1 MAGKGNG
8 GGASKMI
15 LMIDNYDSFIYNI
28 VQYLGEFGHEVIVK
42 RNDVLTI
49 EDIEQLA
56 PDMIVIS
63 PGPCSPNEAGESLN
77 IIRYFAGN
85 IPILGVCLGHQ
96 AIAQVFGGQVIQ
108 AERLMHGKTS
118 PVLHAEVGL
127 HQAMPN
133 PFQATRYH
141 SLIVEKETL
150 PTCLEVT
157 AWTED
162 GEIMG
167 LRHKD
172 YPIEGVQY
180 HPESIMTEQGKQLLR
195 QFIEMYVEG
204 VK

>member
-1 MAGKGNG
+1 
-8 GGASKMI
+8 MI

-28 VQYLGEFGHEVIVK
+28 VQYLGEVGHEIIVK

-96 AIAQVFGGQVIQ
+96 AIAQVFGGQVIR

-127 HQAMPN
+127 HKAMPN

-157 AWTED
+157 AWTEE

-180 HPESIMTEQGKQLLR
+180 HPESIMTEQGKKLLR

>member
-1 MAGKGNG
+1 
-8 GGASKMI
+8 MI
-15 LMIDNYDSFIYNI
+15 LMIDNYDSFTYNL
-28 VQYLGEFGHEVIVK
+28 VQYFGEFGHELIVK
-42 RNDVLTI
+42 RNDSLTI
-49 EDIEQLA
+49 ADIEKLA

-96 AIAQVFGGQVIQ
+96 AIAQVFGGHVIR

-118 PVLHAEVGL
+118 PVLHAEKGL
-127 HQAMPN
+127 HAGMPN

-141 SLIVEKETL
+141 SLIVEKESL
-150 PTCLEVT
+150 PSCFDVT
-157 AWTED
+157 AWTAE

-167 LRHKD
+167 IRHKE

-180 HPESIMTEQGKQLLR
+180 HPESIMTEQGKKLLR
-195 QFIEMYVEG
+195 HFIELYVEG
-204 VK
+204 AK

>member
-8 GGASKMI
+8 RGASKMI

-28 VQYLGEFGHEVIVK
+28 LQYLGEFGHEIVVK
-42 RNDVLTI
+42 RNDDITV
-49 EDIEQLA
+49 EEIEQLA

-77 IIRYFAGN
+77 IIKYFAGN

-96 AIAQVFGGQVIQ
+96 ALAQVFGGNVIR
-108 AERLMHGKTS
+108 AEHLMHGKTS

-127 HQAMPN
+127 HKGMPN

-150 PTCLEVT
+150 PACLEVT
-157 AWTED
+157 AWTEE

-167 LRHKD
+167 LRHTE
-172 YPIEGVQY
+172 YSIEGVQY
-180 HPESIMTEQGKQLLR
+180 HPESIMTEQGKKLLR
-195 QFIEMYVEG
+195 QFIEKYVEG
-204 VK
+204 VE

>member
-1 MAGKGNG
+1 
-8 GGASKMI
+8 MI

-28 VQYLGEFGHEVIVK
+28 VQYLGEFGHEIVVK
-42 RNDVLTI
+42 RNDDITV
-49 EDIEQLA
+49 EEIEQLA

-77 IIRYFAGN
+77 IIKYFAGN

-96 AIAQVFGGQVIQ
+96 ALAQVFGGNVIR
-108 AERLMHGKTS
+108 AEYLMHGKTS

-127 HQAMPN
+127 HKGMPN

-150 PTCLEVT
+150 PACLEVT
-157 AWTED
+157 AWTEE

-167 LRHKD
+167 LRHTE
-172 YPIEGVQY
+172 YSIEGVQY
-180 HPESIMTEQGKQLLR
+180 HPESIMTEQGKKLLR
-195 QFIEMYVEG
+195 QFIEKYVEG
-204 VK
+204 VE

>member
-1 MAGKGNG
+1 
-8 GGASKMI
+8 
-15 LMIDNYDSFIYNI
+15 
-28 VQYLGEFGHEVIVK
+28 
-42 RNDVLTI
+42 
-49 EDIEQLA
+49 
-56 PDMIVIS
+56 MIVIS

-96 AIAQVFGGQVIQ
+96 AIAQVFGGQVIR
-108 AERLMHGKTS
+108 AERLMHGKIS

-127 HQAMPN
+127 HRAMPN

-157 AWTED
+157 AWTEE

-167 LRHKD
+167 LRHKE